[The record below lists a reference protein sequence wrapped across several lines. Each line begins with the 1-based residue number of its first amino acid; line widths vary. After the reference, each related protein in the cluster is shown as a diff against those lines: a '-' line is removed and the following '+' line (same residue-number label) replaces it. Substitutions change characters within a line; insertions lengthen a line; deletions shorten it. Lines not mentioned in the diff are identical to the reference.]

1 MRPQIPL
8 LGLLV
13 FSVAVLSGCVSLTQ
27 KDLEGTWSGTMGNG
41 DRSLWTL
48 SLIWDGRFQVEHW
61 STEIQTLDDRDPKTG
76 LPVTVTRYKGIWR
89 IDDDIISL
97 VRDDGVRQRFRV
109 KLALGHITYLEPE
122 DQSLPQF
129 SYDGPFRI

>member
-13 FSVAVLSGCVSLTQ
+13 FSMTVLPGCVSFTQ
-27 KDLEGTWSGTMGNG
+27 KDLEGTWSGTKGNG

-61 STEIQTLDDRDPKTG
+61 SNEIQTFDDRDPKTG
-76 LPVTVTRYKGIWR
+76 LPVTVTRYEGKWSLDEGV
-89 IDDDIISL
+89 ISL

-109 KLALGHITYLEPE
+109 KLALGHITHLEPE
-122 DQSLPQF
+122 DRSSPQF
-129 SYDGPFRI
+129 LYDGPFSI